1 MAAPST
7 CELPPA
13 VPAIT
18 RSGPRLIGAPR
29 TAISRAMSDTRAAFV
44 SLNPRPWRKALGW
57 GFIVLGVLGCILP
70 FLQGFLFLALGLF
83 VLRDQ
88 YIWAANR
95 WAWVAGRWPRAVTR
109 IEAMERSTDARVAR
123 WGAAARRTLG
133 RR

>member
-1 MAAPST
+1 
-7 CELPPA
+7 
-13 VPAIT
+13 
-18 RSGPRLIGAPR
+18 
-29 TAISRAMSDTRAAFV
+29 MSDNRAAFV

-57 GFIVLGVLGCILP
+57 GFIVLGIIGCVLP

-95 WAWVAGRWPRAVTR
+95 WAWVAGRWPKAVTR

-123 WGAAARRTLG
+123 WGAAVRRTLK